1 MDLKLYIGYEN
12 YDDKKFEGN
21 ERDFLMG
28 LHTDMIEYYMYN
40 DDINKKLSSIK
51 DGKTAYFNDL
61 SNKDVSIDELEPEN
75 LSYSS
80 CECVIKDANGEDETL
95 DNLLEHFNKGDSF
108 TEVIY
113 FNPNE
118 MEDIFEEDLMV
129 WVNTNKRLMKDGEIN
144 RSLPKTF
151 SFSLKNK
158 KGIEI
163 FGVLKDCK
171 ILENIDRYSYTLL
184 VGKIIFTKSL

>member
-1 MDLKLYIGYEN
+1 MDLKLYVGYEN
-12 YDDKKFEGN
+12 YDDKKFEGT

-40 DDINKKLSSIK
+40 DAINNKLLSIK

-61 SNKDVSIDELEPEN
+61 SKKEVSIDELEPEE

-80 CECVIKDANGEDETL
+80 CKCVIKRENGDDETL
-95 DNLLEHFNKGDSF
+95 DELLRHFNEGDSF
-108 TEVIY
+108 TEKVY
-113 FNPNE
+113 LNPNE
-118 MEDIFEEDLMV
+118 IEDIFEEDLMI
-129 WVNTNKRLMKDGEIN
+129 WANTNKELSKNKVDKVI
-144 RSLPKTF
+144 PKTF

-158 KGIEI
+158 VGNEI

-171 ILENIDRYSYTLL
+171 ILESIDKYSYILS